1 MNVIRHH
8 EGHRV
13 HVLGDQVT
21 IKLASADSAHGQAIV
36 TVEVPP
42 GSGTPCV
49 THAKEE
55 EVYVLLEGE
64 LHMHTPTEKHTLQPG
79 DMVHLPPLTPHGY
92 RNPGDRPARFLAWT
106 IGGPMD
112 RFFEAMAERVH
123 QLPRDLPAM
132 RETLA
137 AFGVEPVGVPK

>member
-1 MNVIRHH
+1 MQVIRQH
-8 EGHRV
+8 EGHRLQ
-13 HVLGDQVT
+13 VLGDEVT
-21 IKLASADSAHGQAIV
+21 IKVASARSPYGQAIV
-36 TVEVPP
+36 SVEVPP

-55 EVYVLLEGE
+55 EVYYLLEGE
-64 LHMHTPTEKHTLQPG
+64 LFMHTPTEKHTLQPG

-92 RNPGDRPARFLAWT
+92 RNPGAKPARFLAWT

-123 QLPRDLPAM
+123 QLPQDLPAM

-137 AFGVEPVGVPK
+137 EFGVEPVGAQR